1 MSDIELNRELKNLQI
16 DRRNY
21 ENELKSEQIKISQEL
36 MGDMGK
42 DMMEVLSGNKKIK
55 LPLKDKIKYEIK
67 NFLRL
72 F

>member
-1 MSDIELNRELKNLQI
+1 MSDIELNREFKNLQI